1 MAAGTSPDGYPQA
14 QAIPPLKDGIAPI
27 LAHVG
32 SPLSG
37 PPRQSTVF
45 GVGLNLESHLAADW
59 VAQSL
64 LHCLMA
70 SPLHENQNL
79 YLVLKY

>member
-37 PPRQSTVF
+37 PPRQSTF
-45 GVGLNLESHLAADW
+45 GVGLNLEPHVAADGVASHHSHLISIALPRG
-59 VAQSL
+59 VSFT
-64 LHCLMA
+64 
-70 SPLHENQNL
+70 
-79 YLVLKY
+79 